1 MNKLK
6 LMKALQAAG
15 LDSRRSLRKLIQ
27 EGEFTVNGA
36 KTTDPNLP
44 VDPLQ
49 DAILLRGKRL
59 KIKLQP
65 PAYFIF
71 NKPTGVVST
80 LSDPEYRP
88 TIKHFIGKIKE
99 RVYPV
104 GRLDFHSEGLI
115 LLTNDGE
122 LTNAVISPRNHIPK
136 QYLVKIKGALSEEE
150 SERIKT
156 RGALVD
162 GSRLKPLKLETFKK
176 TAQGNSWV
184 NIIII
189 EGKKHILR
197 KMFQYGGHPVEKL
210 KRVAIG
216 TIKLGKLPSGH
227 WRELTATEVTQF
239 KANYPVAPPGS
250 VKDRPAKKDQ
260 LSKIKQTLKKSRPS
274 RGTVQPGRLA
284 AGVKKERQL
293 NQQKKHN
300 SGKNNGRPG
309 GDIQHIRE
317 KQAGHRGKQGKEN
330 R

>member
-1 MNKLK
+1 MNKFK

-27 EGEFTVNGA
+27 EGEFTVNGV
-36 KTTDPNLP
+36 KVTDPNFP
-44 VDPLQ
+44 VDPSE

-59 KIKLQP
+59 KIKLQA

-71 NKPTGVVST
+71 NKPAGVVST
-80 LSDPEYRP
+80 LSDPESRP

-122 LTNAVISPRNHIPK
+122 LTNAIISPRNHIPK
-136 QYLVKIKGALSEEE
+136 QYLVKIKGILSDEEID
-150 SERIKT
+150 RIKT

-197 KMFQYGGHPVEKL
+197 KMFLYGGHPVEKL

-216 TIKLGKLPSGH
+216 TIKLGKLPTGH
-227 WRELTATEVTQF
+227 WRELTAREIAQF
-239 KANYPVAPPGS
+239 RSSYPVASPGP
-250 VKDRPAKKDQ
+250 VKDRPPKKEPLTQ
-260 LSKIKQTLKKSRPS
+260 KKRTPKKLRPS
-274 RGTVQPGRLA
+274 
-284 AGVKKERQL
+284 
-293 NQQKKHN
+293 
-300 SGKNNGRPG
+300 
-309 GDIQHIRE
+309 
-317 KQAGHRGKQGKEN
+317 
-330 R
+330 